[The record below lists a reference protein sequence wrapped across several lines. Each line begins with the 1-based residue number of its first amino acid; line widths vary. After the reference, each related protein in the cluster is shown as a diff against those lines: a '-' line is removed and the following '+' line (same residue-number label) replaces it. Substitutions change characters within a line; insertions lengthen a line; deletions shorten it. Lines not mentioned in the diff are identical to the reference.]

1 MGTISKIT
9 GIAIASVSKLGGIAV
24 ASITQM
30 AGQVKA
36 AAEAAAVSGPIPYS
50 KSMYLDGS
58 NDELRS
64 YGNNALGVGGYEN
77 SLEQMENFAA
87 PILDVTSP
95 FSFDLEFGGT
105 ETKTYSSRCDSLY
118 EHYLKKNILWSH
130 NIFKKYK

>member
-24 ASITQM
+24 ASISKM

-36 AAEAAAVSGPIPYS
+36 AAAASAATGPIPYS

-77 SLEQMENFAA
+77 SLE
-87 PILDVTSP
+87 
-95 FSFDLEFGGT
+95 
-105 ETKTYSSRCDSLY
+105 
-118 EHYLKKNILWSH
+118 
-130 NIFKKYK
+130 